1 MMVAYFQTRIGG
13 KTYNQTLVDRVE
25 NADPRYNVDSR
36 VLEEKWKNPGDVTF
50 YKSIQDLGQSKVS
63 SRFIMPDN
71 LFALQ
76 SLNFSYDA
84 RKEFAKKLAL
94 SSLRVGLVAND
105 IFRWSSVK
113 VERGI
118 TYPFAR
124 SVTFTLQAG
133 L

>member
-1 MMVAYFQTRIGG
+1 
-13 KTYNQTLVDRVE
+13 
-25 NADPRYNVDSR
+25 
-36 VLEEKWKNPGDVTF
+36 
-50 YKSIQDLGQSKVS
+50 
-63 SRFIMPDN
+63 MPDN